1 GNIPHVI
8 ELLQE
13 KHSDVEFIAAPDN
26 DKTGWEMI
34 ERAGGFWTL
43 PQAEGKD
50 WSDVYITEGDE
61 ALVSQLNNV
70 RGFQTLVSN
79 TRYLQA
85 EIRKGLNLL
94 KSGMGTGKST
104 TVQKFIRQNPQLK
117 TLIVS

>member
-1 GNIPHVI
+1 
-8 ELLQE
+8 
-13 KHSDVEFIAAPDN
+13 HSDVEFIAAPDN

-104 TVQKFIRQNPQLK
+104 TVQKFIRQNPQL
-117 TLIVS
+117 